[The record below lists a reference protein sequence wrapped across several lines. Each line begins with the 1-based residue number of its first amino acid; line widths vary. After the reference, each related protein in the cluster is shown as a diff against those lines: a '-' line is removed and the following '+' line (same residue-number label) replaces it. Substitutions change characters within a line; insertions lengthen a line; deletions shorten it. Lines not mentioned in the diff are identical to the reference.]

1 MFARQRVPHVDAGEG
16 EDDKRDNIA
25 FGALD
30 EGGEV
35 ERAAELA
42 GAAEFIAELPEQY
55 GALLGKEL
63 GGTDLST
70 GQWQKLA
77 TARAL
82 VRGAE
87 FVVLD
92 EPTAALDPKAEAE
105 VYRRFGEM
113 TRGKASVMISHR
125 LGSAR
130 TADRILVL
138 KGGRL
143 IEEGSHEVLMRGD
156 GEYSR
161 LFRLQAQWY
170 E

>member
-1 MFARQRVPHVDAGEG
+1 
-16 EDDKRDNIA
+16 
-25 FGALD
+25 
-30 EGGEV
+30 
-35 ERAAELA
+35 
-42 GAAEFIAELPEQY
+42 
-55 GALLGKEL
+55 
-63 GGTDLST
+63 
-70 GQWQKLA
+70 
-77 TARAL
+77 
-82 VRGAE
+82 
-87 FVVLD
+87 
-92 EPTAALDPKAEAE
+92 
-105 VYRRFGEM
+105 M

-143 IEEGSHEVLMRGD
+143 IEEGPHEELMRGD